1 MKKRIVLEII
11 SEEKTL
17 YKGLVTIVPMYQLRL
32 LVKEEN
38 GIEQTVDVLLL
49 EEDYNMIKEKGY
61 YYC

>member
-1 MKKRIVLEII
+1 MKKRIVLEIT

-17 YKGLVTIVPMYQLRL
+17 YKGIVPMYQLRL

-49 EEDYNMIKEKGY
+49 EEDYNMIRERGY